1 MVGEVTEASLYY
13 LETTK
18 FAVLN
23 HQVTGVHKHRE
34 FCDRMPCLCNITC
47 LSLLPCLQASKS
59 YNVCLV
65 CNPLYVR
72 ALSLVS

>member
-18 FAVLN
+18 FAILN
-23 HQVTGVHKHRE
+23 HQVTGVHKHRDLG
-34 FCDRMPCLCNITC
+34 DRMSYLCNITC

-65 CNPLYVR
+65 CNPLYVT
-72 ALSLVS
+72 ALSLVT